1 MPRFR
6 PPQRARKAVARS
18 SSSSK
23 GLVKNA
29 EAPAFNGGT
38 NQGIVL
44 SSKDDDVGRRRN
56 SQVAMHL
63 QATHLRHM
71 NVNQATAGR

>member
-1 MPRFR
+1 
-6 PPQRARKAVARS
+6 
-18 SSSSK
+18 
-23 GLVKNA
+23 
-29 EAPAFNGGT
+29 
-38 NQGIVL
+38 
-44 SSKDDDVGRRRN
+44 VGRRRN